1 MQKNGTMTRLF
12 TFLCAL
18 IAIQWAQAQYEF
30 TIEKDCRCT
39 EVKNQQRTGTCWSFS
54 TISFLESE
62 LIRQGKGYYDLSE
75 MYIVRN
81 IYRDKARNYF
91 LRQGKAQFGQGSL
104 AHDVIRAA
112 AIAGLVPE
120 SVYPGKP
127 KGVEQYDHTEME
139 AVLKAILD
147 AVIKQQHPSQRWWQV
162 FDAALDTYMGP
173 VPHTF
178 EVEGITYT
186 PQSFAQKLDIDPEAY
201 VGLTSFT
208 HQPWYTSFVLEI
220 PDNYSNGAYLNVPI
234 DELEQVV
241 DYAIEHGFSVAWDG
255 DVSEPGFSQK
265 HGLAIVPKHPS
276 DAMWTSPVEE
286 VKVTQALRQKAFEQ
300 YQTTDDHLMHLVGI
314 ARDQHGKKYY
324 VIKNSWGAV
333 GPYQGY
339 LYMSAP
345 YFRLK
350 TVSIFLHKDGL
361 PPQLKERLS
370 L

>member
-1 MQKNGTMTRLF
+1 MTRLF
-12 TFLCAL
+12 VLL
-18 IAIQWAQAQYEF
+18 GLMLSVQVLQAQYEF
-30 TIEKDCRCT
+30 TVVKDCRCT
-39 EVKNQQRTGTCWSFS
+39 DVKNQQRTGTCWSFS

-75 MYIVRN
+75 MFIVRN

-104 AHDVIRAA
+104 AHDVVRAA
-112 AIAGLVPE
+112 EMAGLVPE
-120 SVYPGKP
+120 SVYSGKP
-127 KGVEQYDHTEME
+127 EGVTYYDHTEME

-147 AVIKQQHPSQRWWQV
+147 AVISQKRPSQRWWAA
-162 FDAALDTYMGP
+162 FDATLDAYMGP
-173 VPHTF
+173 VPETF
-178 EVEGITYT
+178 EVDGVTYSPRTFAERLGIR
-186 PQSFAQKLDIDPEAY
+186 AEDY

-208 HQPWYTSFVLEI
+208 HHPWYRPFVLEI

-265 HGLAIVPKHPS
+265 HGLALVPQSPS
-276 DAMWTSPVEE
+276 DEMWTHPVDE
-286 VKVTQALRQKAFEQ
+286 VEVTQAMRQETFES

-314 ARDQHGKKYY
+314 AKDQNGKKYY
-324 VIKNSWGAV
+324 IIKNSWGPI
-333 GPYQGY
+333 GPYEGY
-339 LYMSAP
+339 LYMSEP

-350 TVSIFLHKDGL
+350 TVSIYLHRDGL
-361 PPQLKERLS
+361 PPALREKLS